1 MSSLKLVPIE
11 GEPNP
16 KDKKVMVEG
25 LLFHHAKS
33 GHPRK
38 SKTYSILLKEDKEK
52 VMGAVI
58 VTFLWNGM
66 EINSLWVDET
76 IRKQGWGRKLMQ
88 AVEKEAVK
96 RGCTVAYTN
105 TFPWQAPEFYKKLGY
120 ELYGKL
126 DDLPKGSSLSYF
138 CKRLTS

>member
-1 MSSLKLVPIE
+1 MNNLRLVAKE

-16 KDKKVMVEG
+16 EDKKVMVEG
-25 LLFHHAKS
+25 LLSHHAKS

-38 SKTYSILLKEDKEK
+38 SEIYYISLKDENDK
-52 VMGAVI
+52 VLGAII

-66 EINSLWVDET
+66 EINSLWVDES
-76 IRKQGWGRKLMQ
+76 IRKQGWGRKLMK
-88 AVEKEAVK
+88 AVEDEAIK

-120 ELYGKL
+120 ELYGRL
-126 DDLPKGSSLSYF
+126 DDLPKGSCLSYF
-138 CKRLTS
+138 CKKLVK